1 MLTFF
6 FSPLHAA
13 CRLIV
18 GAMWLCAVNLAWA
31 DGLTISVADVVAP
44 NFALQGIKL
53 NWAESGVMRINI
65 AELRL
70 PKKVLKN
77 VQLRCGSL
85 AWRGQEVAC
94 QRGTLDLLPQVQF
107 ELRYQM
113 AQRRLSLTLNAPAQE
128 RWQLVAQ
135 LRRGEWNIEAHW
147 QNALLTRLAPWL
159 PANLPTV
166 TQGKLTG
173 TLHANGQ
180 DKLLHEARLD
190 VAFSELAFGDA
201 SGLHAGEKLAGTI
214 KLGATQQDQDWQWQ
228 ADLAWQSGEL
238 FWQPLYLSS
247 GQNGAHEFRATGEFD
262 GETVAVT
269 DALLSVPAVGQMQ
282 FAGAWDLNK
291 KTLVNATLRGE
302 HVGLE
307 NLFALY
313 TLPYLEKS
321 VLADSK
327 VAGFADVAWEYRDGM
342 TRLFQLDLHDAG
354 IVDSKK
360 RFQLNGLNTLATW
373 KPDVPSTAKLWFD
386 SGEVA
391 GVPLGQVAWEMQ
403 MNGLQFNVAEARLP
417 ILDGALTMNN
427 LELHRE
433 NDAWHWQ
440 FGGMLYP
447 ISMEKLSVIAGLPKM
462 LGTLGGVI
470 PQVRYENDRI
480 RVAGELVFRVFNGSV
495 GLSGLEFTSPFN
507 PATARMVGNL
517 NMRNLDL
524 GLLTRTFSFG
534 NIEGLIDVDVNHL
547 VLQSWQPLH
556 FEARVAS
563 SHGNYRK
570 KISQKAV
577 QNISSLGGS
586 GVAAAIQR
594 SVVGVFENFGYRQIG
609 WSCVLNNDVCNMGGI
624 ANQPNSSY
632 TIITGGGIPAINV
645 IGYNHTVSWSEL
657 VSRLKRVIQKNRQ
670 IIVVK

>member
-1 MLTFF
+1 MFTPL
-6 FSPLHAA
+6 FSLLFLA
-13 CRLIV
+13 RRYLL
-18 GAMWLCAVNLAWA
+18 GALWLCAAGLAWA
-31 DGLTISVADVVAP
+31 DGLSIGVEDVVAP

-53 NWAESGVMRINI
+53 NWAESGVMQVNI

-85 AWRGQEVAC
+85 ALHGQEVVC

-128 RWQLVAQ
+128 RWQMIAQ
-135 LRRGEWNIEAHW
+135 LRGGAWELEAHW
-147 QNALLTRLAPWL
+147 QNALLKRIAPWL
-159 PANLPTV
+159 SASLPTL
-166 TQGKLTG
+166 TQGKLNG
-173 TLHANGQ
+173 ELHASGQ
-180 DKLLHEARLD
+180 DKVLHEARLD
-190 VAFSELAFGDA
+190 LSFAELAFGDA

-214 KLGATQQDQDWQWQ
+214 KLGATQQDQDWRWQ
-228 ADLAWQSGEL
+228 AELAWQSGEL
-238 FWQPLYLSS
+238 FWQPLYLSG
-247 GQNGAHEFRATGEFD
+247 GQNGTHQFRATGEFD
-262 GETVAVT
+262 GETVQVT
-269 DALLSVPAVGQMQ
+269 DALLSVPEVGQMQ
-282 FAGAWDLNK
+282 FAGAWSLGK
-291 KTLVNATLRGE
+291 KSLLNATLRGE

-307 NLFALY
+307 KLFTLY

-321 VLADSK
+321 VLADST
-327 VAGFADVAWEYRDGM
+327 VTGFADVAWEYRDGM

-354 IVDSKK
+354 IVGHKK
-360 RFQLNGLNTLATW
+360 RFQLKGLNTLARW
-373 KPDVPSTAKLWFD
+373 QPDAPSTAKLWFD

-391 GVPLGQVAWEMQ
+391 GVPLGAVAWEMQ
-403 MNGLQFNVAEARLP
+403 MRGLQFNVAEARLP
-417 ILDGALTMNN
+417 ILDGALSMNN

-447 ISMEKLSVIAGLPKM
+447 ISMEKLSAIAGLPKM

-470 PQVRYENDRI
+470 PQVRYAKDRI
-480 RVAGELVFRVFNGSV
+480 TVDGELVFRVFNGSV
-495 GLSGLEFTSPFN
+495 VLSDLAFTSPFN

-524 GLLTRTFSFG
+524 GLLTQTFSFG

-556 FEARVAS
+556 LEARVAS
-563 SHGNYRK
+563 SPGNYRK

-577 QNISSLGGS
+577 QNISSLGGA

-594 SVVGVFENFGYRQIG
+594 SVVGIFENFGYNQIG

-632 TIITGGGIPAINV
+632 RIITGGGIPAINV